1 MDRITT
7 RIEEYV
13 FVSDAKR
20 AYERLAEYEDTGLT
34 PEQILA
40 MDEEYTKMAKELDL
54 SYAID
59 IYPRYGSDVSAAR
72 SAGYDIKGAL
82 IGPGVHA
89 SHGCE
94 RTHIDGVMAAFY
106 LCEAYLLRGI

>member
-40 MDEEYTKMAKELDL
+40 MDEEYRKMAKELGEHKKKL
-54 SYAID
+54 GNIE
-59 IYPRYGSDVSAAR
+59 RYLD
-72 SAGYDIKGAL
+72 KCKL
-82 IGPGVHA
+82 
-89 SHGCE
+89 
-94 RTHIDGVMAAFY
+94 
-106 LCEAYLLRGI
+106 

>member
-40 MDEEYTKMAKELDL
+40 MDEEYAKMAKELGEHKKKL
-54 SYAID
+54 ENIE
-59 IYPRYGSDVSAAR
+59 
-72 SAGYDIKGAL
+72 K
-82 IGPGVHA
+82 
-89 SHGCE
+89 
-94 RTHIDGVMAAFY
+94 Y
-106 LCEAYLLRGI
+106 LDKCKL

>member
-13 FVSDAKR
+13 FVSDEKR

-40 MDEEYTKMAKELDL
+40 MDEEYGKMAKELGEHKQK
-54 SYAID
+54 IENVE
-59 IYPRYGSDVSAAR
+59 RYLD
-72 SAGYDIKGAL
+72 KCKL
-82 IGPGVHA
+82 
-89 SHGCE
+89 
-94 RTHIDGVMAAFY
+94 
-106 LCEAYLLRGI
+106 

>member
-20 AYERLAEYEDTGLT
+20 AYERLAVYEDTGLT

-40 MDEEYTKMAKELDL
+40 MDEEYTKLAKELGEYKQKL
-54 SYAID
+54 ENVN
-59 IYPRYGSDVSAAR
+59 RYLD
-72 SAGYDIKGAL
+72 KCKL
-82 IGPGVHA
+82 
-89 SHGCE
+89 
-94 RTHIDGVMAAFY
+94 
-106 LCEAYLLRGI
+106 